1 MSELDESASSRGRAF
16 PTAKTLKVQ
25 SHLFLTL
32 EDLPYVIPD
41 IRLTMLPP
49 SDDYNLIIRQGPE
62 RAKVAGP
69 KEKGITMEQDQVD
82 MY

>member
-1 MSELDESASSRGRAF
+1 MSLLDESASSRGRAL
-16 PTAKTLKVQ
+16 PTAKTLKVE
-25 SHLFLTL
+25 SHLSLKL

-41 IRLTMLPP
+41 IQLTMLPP

-69 KEKGITMEQDQVD
+69 KEKGINTKQGLVGI
-82 MY
+82 Y

>member
-1 MSELDESASSRGRAF
+1 MNLNPLVDDPSQRQRLLRYGAVMF
-16 PTAKTLKVQ
+16 WKL
-25 SHLFLTL
+25 
-32 EDLPYVIPD
+32 DLPYVIPD

-69 KEKGITMEQDQVD
+69 KEKGRTSKQGRAS

>member
-1 MSELDESASSRGRAF
+1 MSELDESASSRGRAL
-16 PTAKTLKVQ
+16 PTAKTLRVR
-25 SHLFLTL
+25 SLLFLKL

-69 KEKGITMEQDQVD
+69 KEKGITTKPTREG